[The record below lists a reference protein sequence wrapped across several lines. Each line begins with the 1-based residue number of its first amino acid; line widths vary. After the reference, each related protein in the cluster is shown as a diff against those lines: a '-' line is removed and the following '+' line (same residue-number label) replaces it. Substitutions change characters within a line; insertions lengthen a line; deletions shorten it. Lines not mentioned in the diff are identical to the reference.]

1 MFKEAIP
8 PYQNA
13 LKSSGFDYKMKFEPT
28 STNNRKKLNRR
39 RNITWFNPPS
49 SNVATNVG
57 AKVLILV
64 DACFP
69 SCHPL
74 SKIINRNTVK
84 VSYRCMPNMGK
95 VLSRHNT
102 KIANQDEIR
111 QPPPGCNC
119 RGGQAVCPLRGA
131 CLTEGVYEA
140 TVTRLHWAH

>member
-1 MFKEAIP
+1 
-8 PYQNA
+8 
-13 LKSSGFDYKMKFEPT
+13 MKFEPT
-28 STNNRKKLNRR
+28 STNSSKKPNRR
-39 RNITWFNPPS
+39 RNITWFNPPYS

-57 AKVLILV
+57 AKVLRLV

-102 KIANQDEIR
+102 KIANQDEIQ
-111 QPPPGCNC
+111 QPPPGCNW
-119 RGGQAVCPLRGA
+119 G
-131 CLTEGVYEA
+131 EG
-140 TVTRLHWAH
+140 RLCVHSEGPV